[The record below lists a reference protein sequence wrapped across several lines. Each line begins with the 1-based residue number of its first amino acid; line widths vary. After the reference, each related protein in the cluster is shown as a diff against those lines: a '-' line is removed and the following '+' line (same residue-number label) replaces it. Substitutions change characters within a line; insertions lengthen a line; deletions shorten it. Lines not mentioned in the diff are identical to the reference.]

1 MYGDDD
7 THITGQITF
16 EQVAEAIRHKK
27 YGRDMREAIA
37 QGFEQFIGL
46 LGRVS
51 NLESEYSDLLGKYND
66 IIGRLNDDENEI
78 HNLRGDVNALNQ
90 RCDKIEEKHNDDIK
104 ALTDK
109 HNEDIKKVQEQLDRL
124 NNVVFGHV
132 HEVNYDK
139 PRKQDLHD
147 YYEVIDK
154 SKNNHPLNKDPV
166 SHELN
171 YSTINGKNNSIE
183 IDTGIGNMKG
193 EEL

>member
-16 EQVAEAIRHKK
+16 EQIAEAIRHKK

-66 IIGRLNDDENEI
+66 IISRLNDDENEI
-78 HNLRGDVNALNQ
+78 HGLQGDVKALNQ

-104 ALTDK
+104 ALTEK
-109 HNEDIKKVQEQLDRL
+109 HNDDIKAVQEQLDQL

-139 PRKQDLHD
+139 PQKQDPHD

-171 YSTINGKNNSIE
+171 YSTINGKHNSIE
-183 IDTGIGNMKG
+183 IDTGIGHMKG
-193 EEL
+193 EKL

>member
-1 MYGDDD
+1 MPADDAN
-7 THITGQITF
+7 HISGQLTPSQIG
-16 EQVAEAIRHKK
+16 EAIRRKK

-37 QGFEQFIGL
+37 QGFEQFVGIL
-46 LGRVS
+46 SRVS
-51 NLESEYSDLLGKYND
+51 NLESEYSDLLSKYND

-78 HNLRGDVNALNQ
+78 NSLQEDVNALNQ

-104 ALTDK
+104 ALTDN
-109 HNEDIKKVQEQLDRL
+109 HNDDIKAVQEQLDRL
-124 NNVVFGHV
+124 NNAVFGHV

-139 PRKQDLHD
+139 PQNQDPHD

-171 YSTINGKNNSIE
+171 YSTINGKHNSIE
-183 IDTGIGNMKG
+183 IDTGIGHMKG

>member
-1 MYGDDD
+1 MSV
-7 THITGQITF
+7 F
-16 EQVAEAIRHKK
+16 ENEGNVSQDANYRAHLNRNWDNGNNAFDNLFDK
-27 YGRDMREAIA
+27 YNG
-37 QGFEQFIGL
+37 
-46 LGRVS
+46 
-51 NLESEYSDLLGKYND
+51 LLGKYND
-66 IIGRLNDDENEI
+66 VIGRLNDDETEI
-78 HNLRGDVNALNQ
+78 HGLQGDVKALNQ

-104 ALTDK
+104 ALTEK
-109 HNEDIKKVQEQLDRL
+109 HNDDIKAVQEQLDRL

-139 PRKQDLHD
+139 PRKQDPHD

-171 YSTINGKNNSIE
+171 YSTINGKHNSIE

>member
-7 THITGQITF
+7 THITGQITSA
-16 EQVAEAIRHKK
+16 QIAEAIRHKK

-51 NLESEYSDLLGKYND
+51 KLESEYSDLQSKYND
-66 IIGRLNDDENEI
+66 IIGRLDDDENEI
-78 HNLRGDVNALNQ
+78 RDLQGDVNALNQ

-104 ALTDK
+104 ALNDK
-109 HNEDIKKVQEQLDRL
+109 HNDDIKAVQEQLDRL

-139 PRKQDLHD
+139 PQRQDPHD

-171 YSTINGKNNSIE
+171 YSTINGKHNSIE
-183 IDTGIGNMKG
+183 IDTGIGHMKG